1 MKKILFIATG
11 GTIAS
16 AKTENGLTPAI
27 TSEELL
33 NAVPQVKNLCAVD
46 TVQPYSLDSTNMCW
60 KQWIHVAE
68 IIRDSYAKYDAL
80 SSPTARIRCPTR
92 RPRSRILSRKTKSP
106 LF

>member
-33 NAVPQVKNLCAVD
+33 NAVPQVKNLCAVEA
-46 TVQPYSLDSTNMCW
+46 VQLRQY
-60 KQWIHVAE
+60 QHVLEAV
-68 IIRDSYAKYDAL
+68 D
-80 SSPTARIRCPTR
+80 
-92 RPRSRILSRKTKSP
+92 PRGGDHPR
-106 LF
+106 

>member
-46 TVQPYSLDSTNMCW
+46 TVQPYSL
-60 KQWIHVAE
+60 
-68 IIRDSYAKYDAL
+68 
-80 SSPTARIRCPTR
+80 P
-92 RPRSRILSRKTKSP
+92 
-106 LF
+106 

>member
-33 NAVPQVKNLCAVD
+33 NAVPQVKNLCAVELR
-46 TVQPYSLDSTNMCW
+46 QY
-60 KQWIHVAE
+60 QHVLEAV
-68 IIRDSYAKYDAL
+68 D
-80 SSPTARIRCPTR
+80 
-92 RPRSRILSRKTKSP
+92 PRGGNHPR
-106 LF
+106 

>member
-27 TSEELL
+27 TSDELL

-46 TVQPYSLDSTNMCW
+46 TVQPGFYERRSRA
-60 KQWIHVAE
+60 VAE
-68 IIRDSYAKYDAL
+68 HCAL
-80 SSPTARIRCPTR
+80 HQ
-92 RPRSRILSRKTKSP
+92 RK
-106 LF
+106 L